1 MEKYL
6 FRQMPRGYAGG
17 WYAPIDE
24 PVLGAYTV
32 PVLMWRWQRKMI
44 HTECGFPGVRR
55 V

>member
-24 PVLGAYTV
+24 PVLGGLYGTCFDVEVA
-32 PVLMWRWQRKMI
+32 RKMI